1 MTPRRFLGQRD
12 VALDAQGILQA
23 RAVGQALA
31 PVSFDAAFCSD
42 LERARQTARL
52 VLAGRELAAIPTP
65 LLREIALGEWEG
77 LTVDEVRG
85 QYPGEYERRGADM
98 AGYRTPGGESFGDV
112 QARAVRFLRSLEPL
126 SGDVLAVA
134 HGGFNR
140 ALLCHVTGLD
150 LSALFSIDQ
159 EYCGLNVLERAR
171 DGWTVLQTNLCCGES
186 APMSGASSS

>member
-1 MTPRRFLGQRD
+1 M
-12 VALDAQGILQA
+12 
-23 RAVGQALA
+23 GQALA

-52 VLAGRELAAIPTP
+52 VLTGRELTAVPTP
-65 LLREIALGEWEG
+65 LLREIALGSWEG
-77 LTVDEVRG
+77 LTVDEVRKRS
-85 QYPGEYERRGADM
+85 PGEYERRGADM

-112 QARAVRFLRSLEPL
+112 QTRAVRFLHSLEPL
-126 SGDVLAVA
+126 SGDILAVA

-159 EYCGLNVLERAR
+159 EYCCLNVLERTRA
-171 DGWTVLQTNLCCGES
+171 GWTVLGTNLRCGE
-186 APMSGASSS
+186 AASKPDATSS